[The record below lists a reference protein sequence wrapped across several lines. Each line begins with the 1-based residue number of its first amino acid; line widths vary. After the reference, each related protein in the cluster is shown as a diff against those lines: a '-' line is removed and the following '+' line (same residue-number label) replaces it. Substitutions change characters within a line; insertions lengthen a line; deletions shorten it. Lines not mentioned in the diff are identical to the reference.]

1 MKTSHAAPSGQM
13 AHSGYRTPR
22 WKRIINLYFR
32 NTRDNW
38 KVFSQNKLAVFGLL
52 LLAIYSIMAVAH
64 PILLAT
70 VWPKQIYN
78 PDTGFDQNIFPH
90 PAPPSTGHLLGTD
103 TLGRDVLSRLL
114 AATTPTFILAM
125 TAAIVTAGLSTIVG
139 AISAYFRGRVDAI
152 FSHLSDLLLLAPAPL
167 VMVVIGGFGQ
177 IEALEFGL
185 LYGLLAGLGGAA
197 IIMRSYALTVMAKPF
212 IDASRVAGA
221 GAGRI
226 IFKHLI
232 PQMLP
237 LASVQMML
245 TITGAVFADGFSTFL
260 GLSRIRLNW
269 GSMIWD
275 AFTFLGI
282 SPTIPWNVLLPPALA
297 ISMFAAS
304 FYFIA
309 RGLHEVAEPRIRQR

>member
-1 MKTSHAAPSGQM
+1 MRTENVTSSTGVAQPAFRAS
-13 AHSGYRTPR
+13 R
-22 WKRIINLYFR
+22 WRRIANLYLRSFR
-32 NTRDNW
+32 QNW
-38 KVFSQNKLAVFGLL
+38 MIFTQNKLAVFGLIL
-52 LLAIYSIMAVAH
+52 LFFYTIMAVLH
-64 PILLAT
+64 PILMAT
-70 VWPKQIYN
+70 VWPNQIYN
-78 PDTGFDQNIFPH
+78 PATGFDQSIFQH

-103 TLGRDVLSRLL
+103 MLGRDVLSRLL

-125 TAAIVTAGLSTIVG
+125 TAALVTAALSTLVG
-139 AISAYFRGRVDAI
+139 AISAYFRGKVDAF

-197 IIMRSYALTVMAKPF
+197 IIMRSYALTVMTKPF

-275 AFTFLGI
+275 AFTFLSI
-282 SPTIPWNVLLPPALA
+282 SPTVPWNVLLPPALA

>member
-1 MKTSHAAPSGQM
+1 MKTGNVTSTGVM
-13 AHSGYRTPR
+13 ARPAYRVSYWR
-22 WKRIINLYFR
+22 RIFSLYFR
-32 NTRDNW
+32 SSRDNW
-38 KVFSQNKLAVFGLL
+38 RIFSQNRLAVFGLVL
-52 LLAIYSIMAVAH
+52 LVIYAIMAVAH

-70 VWPKQIYN
+70 VWPNQIYN
-78 PDTGFDQNIFPH
+78 PETGFDQRIFPH
-90 PAPPSTGHLLGTD
+90 PAPPSAGHLLGTD

-114 AATTPTFILAM
+114 AATTPTFMMAM
-125 TAAIVTAGLSTIVG
+125 TAALVTLGLSTLVG
-139 AISAYFRGRVDAI
+139 ALSAYYRGKVDS
-152 FSHLSDLLLLAPAPL
+152 FFGHLSDLLLLAPAPL
-167 VMVVIGGFGQ
+167 VMVVIGGFGK

-197 IIMRSYALTVMAKPF
+197 IIMRSYALTVMTKPF

-226 IFKHLI
+226 IFKHLV
-232 PQMLP
+232 PHMLP
-237 LASVQMML
+237 LAAVQMML

-275 AFTFLGI
+275 AFTFLSI
-282 SPTIPWNVLLPPALA
+282 SPIIPWNVLLPPALA